1 MNTIKYTSAK
11 KLRDKKTILKPLFI
25 VNEMIQNY
33 PPAQSKQKIWTS
45 LKSICMKELEDG
57 KNYNIEITKLK

>member
-33 PPAQSKQKIWTS
+33 PPAQSKQKI
-45 LKSICMKELEDG
+45 
-57 KNYNIEITKLK
+57 